1 MAVDPGFLE
10 FVQDLL
16 SELGPIRVKR
26 MFGGVGLYAR
36 DLFFAIG
43 DEDVLY
49 LKVDDETEAE
59 FAAAGSYA
67 FRVEGTA
74 SKPTAIKA
82 STEETG
88 YTMRYWRLPDSALDD
103 PEEAVRWA
111 NLALD
116 AARRAAARKKPK
128 KARPARPPA

>member
-1 MAVDPGFLE
+1 VAVDPGFLE

-16 SELGPIRVKR
+16 SGIGPIRAKR
-26 MFGGVGLYAR
+26 MFGGVGLYAQ

-43 DEDVLY
+43 DEDALY
-49 LKVDDETEAE
+49 LKVDDVTEPE
-59 FAAAGSYA
+59 FAAAGSHP
-67 FRVEGTA
+67 FRVEWTPP
-74 SKPTAIKA
+74 KPTALKA
-82 STEETG
+82 ASEAEAG

-116 AARRAAARKKPK
+116 AARRAATRKKPRRAK
-128 KARPARPPA
+128 P